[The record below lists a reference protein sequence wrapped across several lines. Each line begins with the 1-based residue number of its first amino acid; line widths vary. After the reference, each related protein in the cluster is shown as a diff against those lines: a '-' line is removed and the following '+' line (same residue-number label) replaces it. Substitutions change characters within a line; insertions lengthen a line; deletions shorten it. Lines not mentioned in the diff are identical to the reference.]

1 MAYWINERPYGK
13 TVSKTDCMSANVPM
27 IPIYIL
33 NVASHMK
40 AFLVQLSTSNIQS
53 RLSTSDL
60 IIKDHRSISLT
71 DRQH

>member
-33 NVASHMK
+33 NV
-40 AFLVQLSTSNIQS
+40 TSCISYEGFSRAVVNIKYS
-53 RLSTSDL
+53 
-60 IIKDHRSISLT
+60 K
-71 DRQH
+71 